1 MTHPLLDISADL
13 RADQLLYRTLDFFAV
28 TDMVEQRRL
37 MFSRVDTFLDRNEGV
52 DRLLTQLAQSRPG
65 HGGEMRWSDPGSARK
80 RHELVKKSHFVS
92 CWTQQEESVAMWS
105 LYSPDCSGVRI
116 ATSVGKLAGALQTFL
131 DKRSPARLNDKHLG
145 KRVALATSGKI
156 TPVDY
161 RSLAALSER
170 VTRKVRALQRLGER
184 YGRQGR
190 ALPDID
196 HLDPRFLEREAQRNR
211 ELPAPCTLKDISFEH
226 EREVRLIVRLGEEI
240 CTEEL
245 LQNAAALDPG
255 HARHAEFKRSLQRL
269 GEVATL
275 AMPPYDFA
283 ACGEDLIE
291 SVALDPRCPPHKSDF
306 MRRWF
311 EQRGI
316 RVVESKCFGYL
327 PDEFSFYAD
336 T

>member
-1 MTHPLLDISADL
+1 
-13 RADQLLYRTLDFFAV
+13 
-28 TDMVEQRRL
+28 
-37 MFSRVDTFLDRNEGV
+37 
-52 DRLLTQLAQSRPG
+52 
-65 HGGEMRWSDPGSARK
+65 
-80 RHELVKKSHFVS
+80 
-92 CWTQQEESVAMWS
+92 
-105 LYSPDCSGVRI
+105 
-116 ATSVGKLAGALQTFL
+116 
-131 DKRSPARLNDKHLG
+131 
-145 KRVALATSGKI
+145 VALATSGKI